1 MNEIF
6 VKYGMSSRL
15 AKEFGCTIQTVRL
28 ALRGAVDSELSHRIR
43 KKALKWGGL
52 EDKRKVVYNI
62 PIRTRNK

>member
-28 ALRGAVDSELSHRIR
+28 ALRGAVNSELSHRIR

-52 EDKRKVVYNI
+52 EDKRKIVFNV
-62 PIRTRNK
+62 PSCSRKK